1 MQATRYKYSSS
12 YSILMPK
19 NEIRI
24 MGIDDAPFDKFS
36 KGKKNHKN
44 TTAIAVLF
52 RGGQFMDGILS
63 TKIRVDGSNSTKKL
77 IEMVNKSKFR
87 SQLKCILLDGI
98 ALGGFNVIDIQKLSE
113 QTGIPVIAVM
123 RHYPDIKTIH
133 ATLKKL
139 GMAKKIRLLEKA
151 GTIHEVQNIGEKG
164 RTGKIY
170 AQLAGISI
178 EDATKII
185 KISCTHSFVPEP
197 IRVAHLIGQGLVFGE
212 SRGRA

>member
-1 MQATRYKYSSS
+1 
-12 YSILMPK
+12 MPK

-24 MGIDDAPFDKFS
+24 LGIDDAPFDKFS

-63 TKIRVDGSNSTKKL
+63 TKIRVDGGNSTQKL
-77 IEMVNKSKFR
+77 SEMINKSKFKT
-87 SQLKCILLDGI
+87 QLKCLLLDGI
-98 ALGGFNVIDIQKLSE
+98 ALGGFNIVDIQKLSE

-133 ATLKKL
+133 ATLRKL
-139 GMAKKIRLLEKA
+139 GMAKKISLLEKA
-151 GTIHEVQNIGEKG
+151 GRIYEVQDVGEKG
-164 RTGKIY
+164 RTGKIFV
-170 AQLAGISI
+170 QLAGLSI
-178 EDATKII
+178 EDAKNIL

-212 SRGRA
+212 SKGRA